1 MKRKYAAIIIDDQ
14 YGEII
19 KLSNSLKEIEEIA
32 LIGVAQN
39 AQKGKE
45 IILKAK
51 PDLVFLDIEM
61 PHTNGLEML
70 RELKYA
76 ISWHLH
82 IIFYTESNKYLLEA
96 LRESA
101 FDYLIKP
108 YSEFDLKLVTN
119 RFLKHMKLTE
129 NQSTYSNASLT
140 LDAKKSPHFL
150 ITTIKGYISLK
161 PDNIGYFEYIKDKR
175 HWMVI
180 LDHQTIQL
188 KKNTSAE
195 DILRLH
201 TSFIQI
207 NQQQIINI
215 TYLQGIE
222 GRKCI
227 MAPPFDKVEKL
238 IISRFFFGSVQ
249 ERFFLL

>member
-96 LRESA
+96 LRASA

-140 LDAKKSPHFL
+140 LGSSLRQTASKASSNSIP
-150 ITTIKGYISLK
+150 TI
-161 PDNIGYFEYIKDKR
+161 
-175 HWMVI
+175 
-180 LDHQTIQL
+180 
-188 KKNTSAE
+188 
-195 DILRLH
+195 
-201 TSFIQI
+201 
-207 NQQQIINI
+207 
-215 TYLQGIE
+215 
-222 GRKCI
+222 
-227 MAPPFDKVEKL
+227 
-238 IISRFFFGSVQ
+238 
-249 ERFFLL
+249 

>member
-82 IIFYTESNKYLLEA
+82 IIFYTESTKYLLEA
-96 LRESA
+96 LRASA

-140 LDAKKSPHFL
+140 FSAKESPHFL

-161 PDNIGYFEYIKDKR
+161 PDNIGYLEYIKDKR

-188 KKNTSAE
+188 KKSTSAE
-195 DILRLH
+195 DILRLR

-207 NQQQIINI
+207 NQQQNINT
-215 TYLQGIE
+215 TYL
-222 GRKCI
+222 
-227 MAPPFDKVEKL
+227 
-238 IISRFFFGSVQ
+238 
-249 ERFFLL
+249 